1 MYHVTDL
8 LHAGH
13 SVDVPGQDIAPTL
26 STWLAELG
34 VADTPLVEELARAV
48 CAGDW
53 PTTHAISDRLSVDIT
68 GAPVSTPTA
77 GGGYAP
83 HPEA

>member
-1 MYHVTDL
+1 VYHVTDL

-13 SVDVPGQDIAPTL
+13 AVDVPGHDIAPTL
-26 STWLAELG
+26 SMWLAELG
-34 VADTPLVEELARAV
+34 AHTPLVEELARAV

-68 GAPVSTPTA
+68 VAA
-77 GGGYAP
+77 
-83 HPEA
+83 

>member
-13 SVDVPGQDIAPTL
+13 AVDLPGHDIAPTL

-34 VADTPLVEELARAV
+34 AHTPLVEELAQAV

-53 PTTHAISDRLSVDIT
+53 PAAYAIGDRLSIDVTI
-68 GAPVSTPTA
+68 AA
-77 GGGYAP
+77 
-83 HPEA
+83 

>member
-13 SVDVPGQDIAPTL
+13 AIDVPAHDIAPTL
-26 STWLAELG
+26 STWLAALG
-34 VADTPLVEELARAV
+34 AHTSLVEELARAV
-48 CAGDW
+48 RAGDW

-68 GAPVSTPTA
+68 VAA
-77 GGGYAP
+77 
-83 HPEA
+83 

>member
-1 MYHVTDL
+1 MYHLADL
-8 LHAGH
+8 LHEGH
-13 SVDVPGQDIAPTL
+13 AVDVPGQDIAPTL

-34 VADTPLVEELARAV
+34 AHTPLVEDLARAV

-68 GAPVSTPTA
+68 VAA
-77 GGGYAP
+77 
-83 HPEA
+83 